1 MQILSRKFGG
11 AGFSLP
17 KRYHKGLMIRVSFL
31 CLLLLALS
39 LQAASPVY
47 VVLWF
52 DTEDYIEPA
61 SDDAALRIAR
71 DLTAAGVRATFKV
84 VGEKARVLESR
95 GRRDVIEALS
105 KHAIGYH
112 SNWHSVHPTP
122 AEYLV
127 RLGYLEGAQEFERR
141 EGPGV
146 ADVKRVFGTQP
157 VCYGQPG
164 SSWGPQSNPALR
176 RLGILVYLDEGDQV
190 GLDEQPFWYGGLLHV
205 FHMGR
210 NTFRAQLNV
219 GAEDTAAYQ
228 RFDDTAARLRS
239 SGGGVISIY
248 YHPNEFVTTEFWDA
262 VNFAHGANP
271 PRDLWVKPRRRT
283 AEDSERCY
291 GVLRRFVAH
300 MKSQP
305 DVRFVTARDLPGLY
319 ENPLPRP
326 ADRKAI
332 AEHLS
337 SRVIFQDVQG
347 QMLSPADMLLALLG
361 VEPAIVDGPTAA
373 GATTWSEPAIPAPA
387 FQNATADAVDF
398 VRRAHRLPS
407 EVFIGGQTLSLP
419 DFAATLAGSVVNPAA
434 QVPVIRGQIEFDRY
448 FATDP
453 RRPFNWVIHPPGFS
467 AAPLLDLGR
476 LQGWTL
482 KPARLSR

>member
-1 MQILSRKFGG
+1 
-11 AGFSLP
+11 
-17 KRYHKGLMIRVSFL
+17 MIRASVLISCFL
-31 CLLLLALS
+31 VLLAAPL
-39 LQAASPVY
+39 LEAAAPVY

-61 SDDAALRIAR
+61 SDDAALRIAS
-71 DLTAAGVRATFKV
+71 DLTALGVQATFKV

-95 GRRDVIEALS
+95 GRQDVIEALS

-112 SNWHSVHPTP
+112 ANWHSVHPTP

-127 RLGYLEGAQEFERR
+127 RLGFLEGVQEFERR

-176 RLGILVYLDEGDQV
+176 RLGIPVYLDEGEQV
-190 GLDEQPFWYGGLLHV
+190 GVDEQPFWYGGLLHV

-228 RFDDTAARLRS
+228 RFDATVQRLRAA
-239 SGGGVISIY
+239 GGGVISIY

-271 PRDLWVKPRRRT
+271 TRDNWVKPLRRN
-283 AEDSERCY
+283 AEDSQRCY
-291 GVLRRFVAH
+291 GVLRRFVEH

-305 DVRFVTARDLPGLY
+305 DVRFATARDLRGLY
-319 ENPLPRP
+319 ENPIPRP
-326 ADRKAI
+326 READRKPI
-332 AEHLS
+332 AEFVVSHI
-337 SRVIFQDVQG
+337 VFHDVEG
-347 QMLSPADMLLALLG
+347 QILSPADMLLALLG
-361 VEPAIVDGPTAA
+361 VEAEIVDGPTAA
-373 GATTWSEPAIPAPA
+373 GATTWPEANIPAAA
-387 FQNATADAVDF
+387 FEKATADAADF
-398 VRRAHRLPS
+398 IRVNHRLPA
-407 EVFIGGQTLSLP
+407 EVFIGAQTLSLA
-419 DFAATLAGSVVNPAA
+419 DFAATLAGNVLKPAA
-434 QVPVIRGQIEFDRY
+434 QVRVVHGQIEFDRY

-453 RRPFNWVIHPPGFS
+453 RRPFSWVIHPPGFS
-467 AAPLLDLGR
+467 GGPLLELGR

-482 KPARLSR
+482 KPARLAR